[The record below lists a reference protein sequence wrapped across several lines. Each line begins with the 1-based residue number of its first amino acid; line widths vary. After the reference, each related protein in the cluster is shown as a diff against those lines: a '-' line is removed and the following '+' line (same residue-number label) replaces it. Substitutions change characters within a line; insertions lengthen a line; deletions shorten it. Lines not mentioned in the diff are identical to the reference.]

1 MDLEGKTL
9 DPAVPDRCQVCGA
22 PLIPSEQRAILDSES
37 PPLCSIHA
45 AEVVPLEEE
54 QEAEAPGA

>member
-1 MDLEGKTL
+1 MDPEERAV

-22 PLIPSEQRAILDSES
+22 QLIPSEQRAILDSGS

-45 AEVVPLEEE
+45 VEVVPLDEE
-54 QEAEAPGA
+54 QEAEAP

>member
-1 MDLEGKTL
+1 MDLEEHTL
-9 DPAVPDRCQVCGA
+9 EPAVPDRCQVCGA

-45 AEVVPLEEE
+45 AEVVPLDEE
-54 QEAEAPGA
+54 QEAEAP

>member
-1 MDLEGKTL
+1 MSLEEKTV

-22 PLIPSEQRAILDSES
+22 PLIPSEQRAILDSGS

-45 AEVVPLEEE
+45 TEDVTMEDEQSAETP
-54 QEAEAPGA
+54 QG

>member
-1 MDLEGKTL
+1 MDLEEHTL

-22 PLIPSEQRAILDSES
+22 PLIPSEQKAILDSGS

-45 AEVVPLEEE
+45 ADVMPLEDE
-54 QEAEAPGA
+54 QEAEAP

>member
-1 MDLEGKTL
+1 MGLEEKTV
-9 DPAVPDRCQVCGA
+9 DPAVPERCQVCGA
-22 PLIPSEQRAILDSES
+22 QLIPSEQKAILESGS

-54 QEAEAPGA
+54 AEAG

>member
-1 MDLEGKTL
+1 MDLEEHTL

-22 PLIPSEQRAILDSES
+22 PLIPSEQKAILDSGS

-54 QEAEAPGA
+54 QEAEAP

>member
-1 MDLEGKTL
+1 MALEEHSL

-22 PLIPSEQRAILDSES
+22 PLIPSEQKAILDSGS

-54 QEAEAPGA
+54 QEAESP

>member
-1 MDLEGKTL
+1 MDLEEHTL
-9 DPAVPDRCQVCGA
+9 EPAVPDRCQVCGA

-45 AEVVPLEEE
+45 VEVVPLEEE
-54 QEAEAPGA
+54 QEADAP

>member
-1 MDLEGKTL
+1 MDLEPKTI

-22 PLIPSEQRAILDSES
+22 PLIPSEQRAVLESES

-45 AEVVPLEEE
+45 AEDVPLDEE
-54 QEAEAPGA
+54 QELEAG

>member
-1 MDLEGKTL
+1 MTLEEHTL

-22 PLIPSEQRAILDSES
+22 ALIPSEQKAILDSGS

-45 AEVVPLEEE
+45 AEVLPLEEE
-54 QEAEAPGA
+54 QEAEAP

>member
-1 MDLEGKTL
+1 MDLEERTL

-22 PLIPSEQRAILDSES
+22 PLIPSEQKASLESGS

-45 AEVVPLEEE
+45 AEVLPLEEE
-54 QEAEAPGA
+54 QDAAEA

>member
-1 MDLEGKTL
+1 MTLEEHTL

-22 PLIPSEQRAILDSES
+22 PLIPSEQKAILDSGS

-45 AEVVPLEEE
+45 AEVLPLEEE
-54 QEAEAPGA
+54 QEAEAP

>member
-1 MDLEGKTL
+1 MTLEEHTL

-22 PLIPSEQRAILDSES
+22 ALIPSEQKAILESGS

-45 AEVVPLEEE
+45 TEVVPLDDE
-54 QEAEAPGA
+54 QEAEAP